1 MSSFRSSFVVTRK
14 EAGSFVNGKWVEGD
28 TSTFTI
34 QASVQPLRGDEIQL
48 LPEGR
53 RNSQAVRIYTD
64 TLLYNKTNESTNPDI
79 VTAFETDF
87 EVLTVEPWQSNVI
100 NHFKCLAVKVSE

>member
-1 MSSFRSSFVVTRK
+1 MSSFRSPFTITRK
-14 EAGSFVNGKWVEGD
+14 SAGSYVNGKWVEGS

-34 QASVQPLRGDEIQL
+34 QASVQPLRGEEIQL

-64 TLLYNKTNESTNPDI
+64 TQLYVKTDEQTNPDKL
-79 VTAFETDF
+79 TAFGESY
-87 EVLTVEPWQSNVI
+87 EVLSVEPWQSNVI
-100 NHFKCLAVKVSE
+100 NHYKCIAVKVIE